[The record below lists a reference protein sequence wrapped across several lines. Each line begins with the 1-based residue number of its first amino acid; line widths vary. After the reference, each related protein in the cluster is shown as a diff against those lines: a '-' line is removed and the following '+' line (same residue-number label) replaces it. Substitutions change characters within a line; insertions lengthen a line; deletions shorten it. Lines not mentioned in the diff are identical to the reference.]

1 MATKNNQNNFPV
13 LILSVIIAFIFGAGL
28 VYFGLPFVNPPK
40 ENKLTNDYAT
50 VQKINN
56 LHVFIEAE
64 PVSEY
69 TTLKTFKGDS
79 LESVWNSFGIGKD
92 KFGKVL
98 LNILDAGQH
107 NLILSQKLERMTE
120 AVNNQYSDA
129 DGVIFSDKMN
139 ECAVIKFK

>member
-1 MATKNNQNNFPV
+1 MATKTNQTNFPL
-13 LILSVIIAFIFGAGL
+13 LILMFILGAGL
-28 VYFGLPFVNPPK
+28 VYFVLPIINPPK
-40 ENKLTNDYAT
+40 ENKLTNEYAK
-50 VQKINN
+50 VQKMND
-56 LHVFIEAE
+56 LYVFIEAE
-64 PVSEY
+64 PVTDYS
-69 TTLKTFKGDS
+69 TLKTFKGDS

-120 AVNNQYSDA
+120 AVKNQYPDA
-129 DGVIFSDKMN
+129 EGVIFFDKMN